1 MADRNG
7 PCRNLKEDGPEP
19 HRRAADAPINADETL
34 PKSRDKVKNKSR
46 TTELEP
52 ALRDLQLPRRTLS
65 RQAIGQQVF

>member
-34 PKSRDKVKNKSR
+34 SKSRDKVKNKSR
-46 TTELEP
+46 TTEL
-52 ALRDLQLPRRTLS
+52 A
-65 RQAIGQQVF
+65 